1 MIKSKFKRV
10 TSLFL
15 ATLMCVTTFA
25 GIGSTTAY
33 AASGEKADVYMVDFP
48 RDGDANYDGVWGH
61 SNLTLKNGWH
71 TGRSN
76 FTNLKAIGS
85 YSGNVAYCIEP
96 GISLKVGQTMNKYDE
111 NYFNNLAA
119 NGVISGDEIRL
130 FVGRILQYG
139 YRGTISTSWRSQ
151 NEAAANS
158 IAQAYATQLLIWETV
173 IGERDANFNHVA
185 ASGCSN
191 VKDVI
196 NAKHPLR
203 NKIFSYY
210 NSMVQSV
217 QNHATIPSFCNKS
230 SGSAKTIELEWNGSK
245 YTTTLTDSNNVLSK
259 YNFKASISGVSFSV
273 NGNKLTVSMDTAP
286 SKEFTITATKKNA
299 VRRGVVVWSEGKH
312 GQNSSVQDVVSYAQ
326 EVSDSIN
333 GYVKMKVSYG
343 SCQIVKTSEDGK
355 VDGINFTIKIA
366 MDIVA
371 KHIEPDKDGV
381 RIAELDE
388 MSYRRKLWN
397 HRPLTDF
404 WRVGKGYA
412 KKLEEHGLFTMG
424 DIARCSIGKSNE
436 LYNEEL
442 LYKLFGIN
450 AELLIDHAWG
460 YEPCT
465 MEQVKAYKPETNSVC
480 SGQVLHCPYDYE
492 KAKLIVKEMT
502 DQMVLDLVDKGL
514 VTDQLV
520 LTIGYDIE
528 NLSNPN
534 LKYQYKGEVTIDR
547 YGRKVPKHAH
557 GTANLEK
564 KTSSTRLITN
574 AVMDLYDRIVDEH
587 LLVRRIT
594 ITANK
599 LVDEKSVKQEDEYQ
613 QLDLFTDY
621 EAQRKKQAEE
631 EEKLERE
638 RRMQEAM
645 LSIKKKFGKNAVL
658 KGMNLE
664 EGATAKD
671 RNEQIGG
678 HKA

>member
-1 MIKSKFKRV
+1 MMAKQKTYIAIDLKSFYASVECKERNRDPLTTNLVVADKSRTEKTICLAVSPSLKSYGIPGRPRLFEVVQKVREANNKRRWKAPNRTFNGSSDDKAELDANPALEIDYIVAPPRMAYYMEYSTKIYNVYLKYVAPEDIFPYSIDEVFMDVTDYLQTYRMTARELAMTMIQDVLK
-10 TSLFL
+10 TTGIT
-15 ATLMCVTTFA
+15 ATA
-25 GIGSTTAY
+25 GIG
-33 AASGEKADVYMVDFP
+33 
-48 RDGDANYDGVWGH
+48 
-61 SNLTLKNGWH
+61 
-71 TGRSN
+71 
-76 FTNLKAIGS
+76 TNMYL
-85 YSGNVAYCIEP
+85 C
-96 GISLKVGQTMNKYDE
+96 
-111 NYFNNLAA
+111 
-119 NGVISGDEIRL
+119 
-130 FVGRILQYG
+130 
-139 YRGTISTSWRSQ
+139 
-151 NEAAANS
+151 
-158 IAQAYATQLLIWETV
+158 
-173 IGERDANFNHVA
+173 
-185 ASGCSN
+185 
-191 VKDVI
+191 
-196 NAKHPLR
+196 
-203 NKIFSYY
+203 
-210 NSMVQSV
+210 
-217 QNHATIPSFCNKS
+217 
-230 SGSAKTIELEWNGSK
+230 
-245 YTTTLTDSNNVLSK
+245 
-259 YNFKASISGVSFSV
+259 
-273 NGNKLTVSMDTAP
+273 
-286 SKEFTITATKKNA
+286 
-299 VRRGVVVWSEGKH
+299 
-312 GQNSSVQDVVSYAQ
+312 
-326 EVSDSIN
+326 
-333 GYVKMKVSYG
+333 
-343 SCQIVKTSEDGK
+343 
-355 VDGINFTIKIA
+355 KIA

-371 KHIEPDKDGV
+371 KHIEPDKNGV
-381 RIAELDE
+381 RITELDE
-388 MSYRRKLWN
+388 MSYREKLWS
-397 HRPLTDF
+397 HRPITDF

-412 KKLEEHGLFTMG
+412 KKLEEHGLYTMG
-424 DIARCSIGKSNE
+424 DIARCSIGKPNE

-465 MEQVKAYKPETNSVC
+465 MEQVKAYKPETNSVS

-492 KAKLIVKEMT
+492 KARLIVKEMT

-528 NLSNPN
+528 NLSSPN
-534 LKYQYKGEVTIDR
+534 LRNHYKGEVTIDR

-599 LVDEKSVKQEDEYQ
+599 LVDENSVKQEDEYQ

>member
-1 MIKSKFKRV
+1 MMAKQKTYIAIDLKSFYASVECKERNRDPLTTNLVVADKSRTEKTICLAVSPSLKSYGIPGRPRLFEVVQKVREANNKRRWKAPNRTFNGSSDDKAELDVNPALEIDYIVAPPRMAYYMEYSTKIYNVYLKYVAPEEIFPYSIDEVFMDVTDYLQTYRMTARELAMTMIQDVLK
-10 TSLFL
+10 TTGIT
-15 ATLMCVTTFA
+15 ATA
-25 GIGSTTAY
+25 GIG
-33 AASGEKADVYMVDFP
+33 
-48 RDGDANYDGVWGH
+48 
-61 SNLTLKNGWH
+61 
-71 TGRSN
+71 
-76 FTNLKAIGS
+76 TNMYL
-85 YSGNVAYCIEP
+85 C
-96 GISLKVGQTMNKYDE
+96 
-111 NYFNNLAA
+111 
-119 NGVISGDEIRL
+119 
-130 FVGRILQYG
+130 
-139 YRGTISTSWRSQ
+139 
-151 NEAAANS
+151 
-158 IAQAYATQLLIWETV
+158 
-173 IGERDANFNHVA
+173 
-185 ASGCSN
+185 
-191 VKDVI
+191 
-196 NAKHPLR
+196 
-203 NKIFSYY
+203 
-210 NSMVQSV
+210 
-217 QNHATIPSFCNKS
+217 
-230 SGSAKTIELEWNGSK
+230 
-245 YTTTLTDSNNVLSK
+245 
-259 YNFKASISGVSFSV
+259 
-273 NGNKLTVSMDTAP
+273 
-286 SKEFTITATKKNA
+286 
-299 VRRGVVVWSEGKH
+299 
-312 GQNSSVQDVVSYAQ
+312 
-326 EVSDSIN
+326 
-333 GYVKMKVSYG
+333 
-343 SCQIVKTSEDGK
+343 
-355 VDGINFTIKIA
+355 KIA

-371 KHIEPDKDGV
+371 KHIEPDKNGV

-388 MSYRRKLWN
+388 MSYRRKLWS
-397 HRPLTDF
+397 HRPITDF
-404 WRVGKGYA
+404 WRVGNGYA
-412 KKLEEHGLFTMG
+412 KKLEEHGLYTMG
-424 DIARCSIGKSNE
+424 DIARCSIGKPNE

-465 MEQVKAYKPETNSVC
+465 MEQVKAYKPETNSVS
-480 SGQVLHCPYDYE
+480 SGQVLHCPYDYD

-534 LKYQYKGEVTIDR
+534 LKNQYKGEITIDR

-599 LVDEKSVKQEDEYQ
+599 LVDENSVKQEDEYQ

>member
-1 MIKSKFKRV
+1 MMAKQKTYIAIDLKSFYASVECKERNRDPLTTNLVVADKSRTEKTICLAVSPSLKSYGIPGRPRLFEVVQKVREANNKRRWKAPNRTFNGSSDDMAELDANPALEIDYIVAPPRMAYYMEYSTKIYNVYLKYVAPEEIFPYSIDEVFMDVTDYLQTYRMTARELAMTMIQDVLK
-10 TSLFL
+10 TTGIT
-15 ATLMCVTTFA
+15 ATA
-25 GIGSTTAY
+25 GIG
-33 AASGEKADVYMVDFP
+33 
-48 RDGDANYDGVWGH
+48 
-61 SNLTLKNGWH
+61 
-71 TGRSN
+71 
-76 FTNLKAIGS
+76 TNMYL
-85 YSGNVAYCIEP
+85 C
-96 GISLKVGQTMNKYDE
+96 
-111 NYFNNLAA
+111 
-119 NGVISGDEIRL
+119 
-130 FVGRILQYG
+130 
-139 YRGTISTSWRSQ
+139 
-151 NEAAANS
+151 
-158 IAQAYATQLLIWETV
+158 
-173 IGERDANFNHVA
+173 
-185 ASGCSN
+185 
-191 VKDVI
+191 
-196 NAKHPLR
+196 
-203 NKIFSYY
+203 
-210 NSMVQSV
+210 
-217 QNHATIPSFCNKS
+217 
-230 SGSAKTIELEWNGSK
+230 
-245 YTTTLTDSNNVLSK
+245 
-259 YNFKASISGVSFSV
+259 
-273 NGNKLTVSMDTAP
+273 
-286 SKEFTITATKKNA
+286 
-299 VRRGVVVWSEGKH
+299 
-312 GQNSSVQDVVSYAQ
+312 
-326 EVSDSIN
+326 
-333 GYVKMKVSYG
+333 
-343 SCQIVKTSEDGK
+343 
-355 VDGINFTIKIA
+355 KIA

-371 KHIEPDKDGV
+371 KHIEPDKNGV
-381 RIAELDE
+381 RITELDE
-388 MSYRRKLWN
+388 MSYREKLWS
-397 HRPLTDF
+397 HRPITDF

-412 KKLEEHGLFTMG
+412 KKLEEHGLYTMG
-424 DIARCSIGKSNE
+424 DIARCSIGKPNE

-465 MEQVKAYKPETNSVC
+465 MEQVKAYKPETNSVS
-480 SGQVLHCPYDYE
+480 SGQVLHCPYDYD

-534 LKYQYKGEVTIDR
+534 LKNQYKGEITIDR

-557 GTANLEK
+557 GTANLKK
-564 KTSSTRLITN
+564 KTFSTRLITN

-599 LVDEKSVKQEDEYQ
+599 LVDEKSVKQENEYQ